1 MRYLFVLLIL
11 GGCST
16 TTEFKDVK
24 VPVAVIAKPADVTRP
39 VLTSD
44 KVTAGEFSTFVRALE
59 VDLTLMK
66 KYATDLEKVIA
77 VYKEEVK

>member
-1 MRYLFVLLIL
+1 MKYLLVLLLL

-24 VPVAVIAKPADVTRP
+24 VPVSVITKPAEVTRP

-44 KVTAGEFSTFVRALE
+44 KVTDGEVSSVVRALE
-59 VDLTLMK
+59 VDLLLMK
-66 KYATDLEKVIA
+66 KYASDLEKVIA
-77 VYKEEVK
+77 VYKEEGK